1 MDLGF
6 VSQELP
12 VYSTKFKRVTLLLTL
27 SFMYEAW
34 LFTWSEYEIAEQG
47 SDLLL
52 LRHLEASL
60 HTERVC
66 HLLYA
71 HLYIKLCLE

>member
-1 MDLGF
+1 M
-6 VSQELP
+6 
-12 VYSTKFKRVTLLLTL
+12 LLTL
-27 SFMYEAW
+27 PFMYEAG
-34 LFTWSEYEIAEQG
+34 LFTWSEYEIAEQRG
-47 SDLLL
+47 DPLL
-52 LRHLEASL
+52 LRNLEASL

>member
-6 VSQELP
+6 VSQELS
-12 VYSTKFKRVTLLLTL
+12 VYSTKYKSATLLLTL

-60 HTERVC
+60 HTE
-66 HLLYA
+66 
-71 HLYIKLCLE
+71 

>member
-1 MDLGF
+1 
-6 VSQELP
+6 
-12 VYSTKFKRVTLLLTL
+12 
-27 SFMYEAW
+27 MYEAG